1 MTLCLSSGRT
11 LRGMKDRGLTVPFPV
26 RPSPHIGK
34 MFTIRAARDSLA
46 DLPSIETPRLS
57 IAALRPQDAQDL
69 RRVTDDPAITT
80 AVDFLPTPFTVR
92 DAEDLI
98 RSGGRG
104 QDRFLGVWMHD
115 AEAGQHAAA
124 SDLVGVVGTHLRGPG
139 AIEIGYWV
147 GGAARGR
154 GLAYEAVSAILELL
168 GRRFPARIIV
178 AECRPGNVA
187 SWGLLQ
193 KLGFRDTGEEGHRP
207 GRRILQRG

>member
-1 MTLCLSSGRT
+1 
-11 LRGMKDRGLTVPFPV
+11 
-26 RPSPHIGK
+26 

-46 DLPSIETPRLS
+46 DLPRLETARLS
-57 IAALRPQDAQDL
+57 IAALRPEDAQDL
-69 RRVTDDPAITT
+69 RRLTDDPAITA
-80 AVDFLPTPFTVR
+80 AVDFLPTPFTMR

-98 RSGGRG
+98 RSGSRG
-104 QDRFLGVWMHD
+104 QDRFLGAWMRRPG
-115 AEAGQHAAA
+115 APQAGEAASADGMG

-139 AIEIGYWV
+139 AIEIGYWI

-154 GLAYEAVSAILELL
+154 GFAFEAVSAIVALL
-168 GRRFPARIIV
+168 ARRFPGRIIV

-207 GRRILQRG
+207 GRRLLQRG